1 MKISAYLLAFSII
14 FFSCSKPSYKKN
26 EIMNTESEAISD
38 ISIFDP
44 PKNQKLSVDQ
54 QIASA
59 ILAAPQEA
67 REGAMV
73 YGYSETGEFMML
85 REGSNEF
92 ICVADNPAKDGFQ
105 VVSYHKNLEP
115 MMARG
120 RELNAEGKS
129 REEKEEIREK
139 EAASGIMALPKAPAT
154 LHIYYGE
161 NAYFN
166 EETGAIDNGKYRY
179 VVYIPYATQETT
191 GLSLAP
197 NESSHPWLMFPG
209 RYNAHIMITPEN

>member
-1 MKISAYLLAFSII
+1 MKISVYLLAFSII
-14 FFSCSKPSYKKN
+14 VFSCSKPSYKKN
-26 EIMNTESEAISD
+26 EIIDTESDIISET
-38 ISIFDP
+38 SIFDP
-44 PKNQKLSVDQ
+44 PINQKLSVDQ

-67 REGAMV
+67 REDAMV
-73 YGYSETGEFMML
+73 YGYSESGEFMML

-92 ICVADNPAKDGFQ
+92 ICVADNPAKKGFQ
-105 VVSYHKNLEP
+105 VVSYHKSLDP
-115 MMARG
+115 MMERG

-139 EAASGIMALPKAPAT
+139 EAASGEMTLPKAPAT
-154 LHIYYGE
+154 LHIFYGE

-209 RYNAHIMITPEN
+209 RYNAHIMITPEY